1 MGKQSTGEI
10 AACSFCGRTEDAV
23 EKLVSGPNAFI
34 CDKCVR
40 LCMDIVEKKAVK
52 HELKPLKPQ
61 EIKSR
66 LDSYVIGQEKAKRT
80 IAVAVYTTIN
90 GSARSLVKVLKW
102 STANRMFFSLD
113 QRGLEKL

>member
-1 MGKQSTGEI
+1 MSKPTNGSQEM

-52 HELKPLKPQ
+52 HEIKLLKPI
-61 EIKSR
+61 EIKER
-66 LDSYVIGQEKAKRT
+66 LDSYIIGQEKAKKT
-80 IAVAVYTTIN
+80 IAVAVYN
-90 GSARSLVKVLKW
+90 HYKKLQNHKFDLV
-102 STANRMFFSLD
+102 SY
-113 QRGLEKL
+113 